1 MTELIDNK
9 QQRLDKI
16 LQKIVKDID
25 RFLKKHSNQEFY
37 AFAFDCSKDGGEILW
52 AFNTEKA
59 LASTIKY
66 YKKDADEDE
75 AALYDDKNSESYLEL
90 RYGIGDWKYT
100 TQSKAYYIFGDG
112 DKCLAMSNKAE
123 ELDPENGNEQ
133 FEQEVMNFFEELLLA
148 FCQTDTF
155 KAIPKTADFK
165 VLFSE
170 HNDNQIDDTMP
181 RSEAFMQRLN
191 GLIDEKLDYPFPKI
205 SEEARTVLSEIDKQL
220 FTAVEQGDNK
230 EVQRLLEN
238 GANVNATCKQGIH
251 DKATPLH
258 IAVDTNNLE
267 AVRILIEHGANVN
280 VKYSKVGGFYPLR
293 AAVYR
298 GAEMM
303 RLLLDNG
310 ADADKSKALVS
321 AAGEGKT
328 KIVEILLSEYGAN
341 PNVIHIFRTALSAA
355 LGRHP
360 DNHEMIKM
368 LLDYGADPNLIV
380 KEQFGIS
387 STPLIQAFY
396 GMRAHD
402 DYMVK
407 NVQLL
412 LDAGADVNVAT
423 TVKGYAGMTP
433 LMWLMRRPNGG
444 HCDNDPNLKIARL
457 LINAGAD
464 VNAKDKS
471 GKTVLD
477 HVPESSRLMRQLLE
491 ECGAKKSSA

>member
-112 DKCLAMSNKAE
+112 DKCLAMSDKAE
-123 ELDPENGNEQ
+123 ELDPENGVEQ

-148 FCQTDTF
+148 FCLTETY
-155 KAIPKTADFK
+155 KAIPKTPDFK
-165 VLFSE
+165 ILFSE
-170 HNDNQIDDTMP
+170 HNDDDPTP

-191 GLIDEKLDYPFPKI
+191 GLIDEKLDYQFPKI
-205 SEEARTVLSEIDKQL
+205 PEEARTVLSEIDKQL
-220 FTAVEQGDNK
+220 FNAIRQGDNK
-230 EVQRLLEN
+230 EVKRLLAN
-238 GANVNATCKQGIH
+238 GANVNAVFKK
-251 DKATPLH
+251 DSRDNKMPLH
-258 IAVDTNNLE
+258 TAVECNNLE
-267 AVRILIEHGANVN
+267 AARILIEHGANVN
-280 VKYSKVGGFYPLR
+280 AKNRIITGSYPLGT
-293 AAVYR
+293 AVYR
-298 GAEMM
+298 SIEMM

-310 ADADKSKALVS
+310 ADVDKSKALI
-321 AAGEGKT
+321 AAVGIGEM
-328 KIVEILLSEYGAN
+328 EIIEMLLSEYGAN
-341 PNVIHIFRTALSAA
+341 PNVIGVFHTALTEA
-355 LGRHP
+355 LNRHP

-368 LLDYGADPNLIV
+368 LLDYGADPNLSV
-380 KEQFGIS
+380 KGQFGIS
-387 STPLIQAFY
+387 STPLIQSFY

-402 DYMVK
+402 NYIVK

-423 TVKGYAGMTP
+423 TVKGFAGMTP
-433 LMWLMRRPNGG
+433 LMWLMRRRDG
-444 HCDNDPNLKIARL
+444 HCDRDPNLKVARL

-464 VNAKDKS
+464 VNAKDKK
-471 GKTVLD
+471 GNTVLD

>member
-25 RFLKKHSNQEFY
+25 RFLKKHSSQEFY

-59 LASTIKY
+59 LASTIKH

-90 RYGIGDWKYT
+90 RYGIGEWKYT

-112 DKCLAMSNKAE
+112 DKCLAMSDKAE

-155 KAIPKTADFK
+155 KAIPKTAYFK

-191 GLIDEKLDYPFPKI
+191 GLIDEKLDYQFPKI
-205 SEEARTVLSEIDKQL
+205 PEEARTVLSEIDKQL
-220 FTAVEQGDNK
+220 FTAAQQGDNK
-230 EVQRLLEN
+230 EVKRLLEN
-238 GANVNATCKQGIH
+238 GANVNATCKEGKY
-251 DKATPLH
+251 DRPTPLH
-258 IAVDTNNLE
+258 IAVDCNNLE
-267 AVRILIEHGANVN
+267 CVRLLIEHGVNVN
-280 VKYSKVGGFYPLR
+280 VKDSRVGGFYPLR
-293 AAVYR
+293 KAVFR
-298 GAEMM
+298 SVEMM

-341 PNVIHIFRTALSAA
+341 PNVIHIFRTALSEA

-360 DNHEMIKM
+360 YNHTLIKT
-368 LLDYGADPNLIV
+368 LLDYGADPNLSA
-380 KEQFGIS
+380 KGLYGIIPIIS
-387 STPLIQAFY
+387 AVNKGI
-396 GMRAHD
+396 
-402 DYMVK
+402 VK

-412 LDAGADVNVAT
+412 LDAGANVNVSKN
-423 TVKGYAGMTP
+423 VRGIAGWTP
-433 LMWLMRRPNGG
+433 LIWLMHCRDDGI
-444 HCDNDPNLKIARL
+444 CDNDNRLAIARM